1 LIYQILNAKQ
11 KLLERSKNMTFK
23 NLMVIKAL
31 VCLGFG
37 ILLLAIPDS
46 LLSIFGATL
55 GDGGMFTARE
65 YGAALFGILFLCWF
79 AKDAPESDAR
89 RAIILALFVY
99 DLIGFIVTAVTVIS
113 GVLNPLGWLIVFVYL
128 FFTLGFGYFLVKPG
142 EIKST

>member
-1 LIYQILNAKQ
+1 M
-11 KLLERSKNMTFK
+11 SFK

-37 ILLLAIPDS
+37 ILLLAIPDK

-65 YGAALFGILFLCWF
+65 YGASLFGNLFLCWF
-79 AKDAPESDAR
+79 AQNAGESDAR

-99 DLIGFIVTAVTVIS
+99 DLIAFVMTAITVIS
-113 GVLNPLGWLIVFVYL
+113 GVLNPLGWSIVLIYL
-128 FFTLGFGYFLVKPG
+128 FFTLGFGYFLVKPP
-142 EIKST
+142 EAKIV